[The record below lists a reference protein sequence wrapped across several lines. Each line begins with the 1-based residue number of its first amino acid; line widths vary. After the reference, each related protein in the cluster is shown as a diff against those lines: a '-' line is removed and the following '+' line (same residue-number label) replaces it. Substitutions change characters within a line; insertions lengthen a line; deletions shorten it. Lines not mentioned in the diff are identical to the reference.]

1 MVAATGPPQAKN
13 PGHGKPPKGVQTSQ
27 NWAGY
32 AVTGAT
38 FSNVAGS
45 WTQPTGT
52 CPKNQLQEAAFWVGI
67 DGYSSSDPTVQQ
79 IGTDSDCTKGKG
91 KKGGGPHYYAWYQ
104 LYPESDVVLS
114 SSTYPVTP
122 GDAITASVST
132 YGSGYILSI
141 SDGSKWHFY
150 TGQTPE
156 IQPQNSSAE
165 WIAEAPCTGSN
176 CKILPLADFGSIGFT
191 SASANHQAISYSGF
205 KDNQIDMTNKSGKK
219 TKAQTS
225 ALSGG
230 GSAFSVTWLSN

>member
-1 MVAATGPPQAKN
+1 
-13 PGHGKPPKGVQTSQ
+13 
-27 NWAGY
+27 
-32 AVTGAT
+32 
-38 FSNVAGS
+38 
-45 WTQPTGT
+45 
-52 CPKNQLQEAAFWVGI
+52 VGI

-91 KKGGGPHYYAWYQ
+91 KTGGGPHYYAWYQ

-122 GDAITASVST
+122 GDAITASVQAF
-132 YGSGYILSI
+132 GSVYILSI
-141 SDGSKWHFY
+141 SDGSKWHFS
-150 TGQTPE
+150 TNQTAE
-156 IQPQNSSAE
+156 TQPQNSSAE

-205 KDNQIDMTNKSGKK
+205 KDNQIDMTSKNGKK